1 MRIYLC
7 QKWCPIGRKHDEWK
21 LLPELFFVSLSLVL
35 GEELGKVQRR
45 SHVTVPS
52 CRMSTYPIYNP
63 PTHPLARRSLL
74 KCQCL
79 LLRSWLGR
87 VRSIMVNTSH
97 EHFTSCAHCVNCNCC
112 CGCFGCIFS
121 QKCVFFRLPAVTCCC
136 EWVILPA
143 APPWQLTSWCSCFP
157 FAFNNAQL
165 VLV

>member
-1 MRIYLC
+1 MSYWSKAWWVKAFARIIFLESFSGFRWRTGQSAKAVTC
-7 QKWCPIGRKHDEWK
+7 HRSI
-21 LLPELFFVSLSLVL
+21 L
-35 GEELGKVQRR
+35 
-45 SHVTVPS
+45 SHVNLPNIQPPT
-52 CRMSTYPIYNP
+52 P

-87 VRSIMVNTSH
+87 VRLIMVNTSH